1 MTLYI
6 ILIFSAICVGMAI
19 SVKAFGTGGKRKRI
33 FQDIYFSIEEV
44 DGIGVLYTKTG
55 EYSAV
60 LKMEN
65 PVQKY
70 SANIEA
76 YYEFTHLFAALAQTL
91 GEGYALHKQDVFVRK
106 AFKEE
111 NGGNHEF
118 LSESYFRYF
127 NGRPFTD
134 SVCYLTIT
142 QENKKSRLMS
152 FDNKKWRDFLVKI
165 RKVHD
170 QLRDAGVKSRFLGK
184 TEQWPKNL
192 NGREYNGM
200 NAMML
205 LLHCEKEGYKIPR
218 FCTFDRIQQFN
229 KTGKKDEEQKPR
241 VSVLKGEHSFPVM
254 LTTFTVVN
262 KETKEHIKW
271 EDYKLLSQEEREK
284 YNVYPKLQTYHVF
297 NVAQTNLK
305 EVRPEF
311 WEKLEQEYSMPKVE
325 KDEQFAFEPVDRMIA
340 DNRWI
345 CPIKPMFGDSAYF
358 SISKNEIVMPEKR
371 QFKDGESFYSNL
383 FHEMGHSTGAEGQ
396 LDRIKPATFGSAEY
410 AREELVAEL
419 TAALTAQRYGMTKHL
434 KGDSAA
440 YLKSWLDSLKESPQF
455 IKTTLLDVKKATSML
470 TQHIDKIAMEIDQEK
485 KAEQE
490 NGQGKSYLSI
500 DDGDHAVLAYNGSA
514 VYIQHHEKEDS
525 VKIAVPTSNGL
536 EVKLSVPYDHGKDL
550 DTNYQEAFAQY
561 KSLTE
566 PSQSKENVYY
576 ASIAYL
582 QSTDDT
588 SELDKLKEKGDYQG
602 LLTLAKEYYD
612 GNGMDEEQ
620 TYRKPCQNRG
630 DDLLI
635 EDKDFAVVYNGSVGG
650 TYEVFL
656 KHTEQEVRD
665 HITRYGIGRAS
676 EDVKAVAREMT
687 AEEFSELAQRKM
699 PIFQMPNGGLLNL
712 QYNKDKDSLDVGTV
726 TNAGLSVKHTFP
738 FSHNHSMDANISS
751 AYEQL
756 LDMEEYQKEEVQEE
770 HVAKSAFRR

>member
-1 MTLYI
+1 MGKPYAKEGP
-6 ILIFSAICVGMAI
+6 SAED
-19 SVKAFGTGGKRKRI
+19 KAL
-33 FQDIYFSIEEV
+33 D
-44 DGIGVLYTKTG
+44 
-55 EYSAV
+55 
-60 LKMEN
+60 
-65 PVQKY
+65 
-70 SANIEA
+70 
-76 YYEFTHLFAALAQTL
+76 LFADMMIERIQSLSGRDGWKKPWFTEGTL
-91 GEGYALHKQDVFVRK
+91 
-106 AFKEE
+106 
-111 NGGNHEF
+111 
-118 LSESYFRYF
+118 
-127 NGRPFTD
+127 
-134 SVCYLTIT
+134 
-142 QENKKSRLMS
+142 
-152 FDNKKWRDFLVKI
+152 
-165 RKVHD
+165 
-170 QLRDAGVKSRFLGK
+170 
-184 TEQWPKNL
+184 QWPKNL

-200 NAMML
+200 NAFML

-271 EDYKLLSQEEREK
+271 EDYKQLSQEEREK

-396 LDRIKPATFGSAEY
+396 LDRIKPAIFGSAEY

-485 KAEQE
+485 KAEQTE
-490 NGQGKSYLSI
+490 NVSNEEKMEGSKDAGQ
-500 DDGDHAVLAYNGSA
+500 
-514 VYIQHHEKEDS
+514 
-525 VKIAVPTSNGL
+525 
-536 EVKLSVPYDHGKDL
+536 
-550 DTNYQEAFAQY
+550 
-561 KSLTE
+561 
-566 PSQSKENVYY
+566 VYY
-576 ASIAYL
+576 ASVAYL

-588 SELDKLKEKGDYQG
+588 SELDKLKDRGDYAG
-602 LLTLAKEYYD
+602 LLKLAKDYYD

-699 PIFQMPNGGLLNL
+699 PIFQMPNGSLLNL
-712 QYNKDKDSLDVGTV
+712 RYDKEKDSLDVGTV
-726 TNAGLSVKHTFP
+726 TNAGLSVKHSFP
-738 FSHNHSMDANISS
+738 FSHDHSMDANISS

>member
-1 MTLYI
+1 MGKPYAKEGP
-6 ILIFSAICVGMAI
+6 SAED
-19 SVKAFGTGGKRKRI
+19 KAL
-33 FQDIYFSIEEV
+33 D
-44 DGIGVLYTKTG
+44 
-55 EYSAV
+55 
-60 LKMEN
+60 
-65 PVQKY
+65 
-70 SANIEA
+70 
-76 YYEFTHLFAALAQTL
+76 LFADMMIERIQSLSGKDGWKKPWFCEGTL
-91 GEGYALHKQDVFVRK
+91 
-106 AFKEE
+106 
-111 NGGNHEF
+111 
-118 LSESYFRYF
+118 
-127 NGRPFTD
+127 
-134 SVCYLTIT
+134 
-142 QENKKSRLMS
+142 
-152 FDNKKWRDFLVKI
+152 
-165 RKVHD
+165 
-170 QLRDAGVKSRFLGK
+170 
-184 TEQWPKNL
+184 QWPKNL
-192 NGREYNGM
+192 NGREYNGL

-218 FCTFDRIQQFN
+218 FCTFDRIQQIN

-271 EDYKLLSQEEREK
+271 EDYKQLSQEEREK

-297 NVAQTNLK
+297 NVSQTNLK

-470 TQHIDKIAMEIDQEK
+470 TQQIDKIAMEIDQEK
-485 KAEQE
+485 KAEQTE
-490 NGQGKSYLSI
+490 NVSNEEKMEGSKDAGQ
-500 DDGDHAVLAYNGSA
+500 
-514 VYIQHHEKEDS
+514 
-525 VKIAVPTSNGL
+525 
-536 EVKLSVPYDHGKDL
+536 
-550 DTNYQEAFAQY
+550 
-561 KSLTE
+561 
-566 PSQSKENVYY
+566 VYY
-576 ASIAYL
+576 ASVAYL

-588 SELDKLKEKGDYQG
+588 SELDKLKDRGDYAG
-602 LLTLAKEYYD
+602 LLKLAKDYYD

-699 PIFQMPNGGLLNL
+699 PIFQMPNGSLLNL
-712 QYNKDKDSLDVGTV
+712 RYDKEKDSLDVGTV
-726 TNAGLSVKHTFP
+726 TNAGLSVKHSFP
-738 FSHNHSMDANISS
+738 FSHDHSMDANISS

>member
-1 MTLYI
+1 MGKPYAKEGP
-6 ILIFSAICVGMAI
+6 SAED
-19 SVKAFGTGGKRKRI
+19 KAL
-33 FQDIYFSIEEV
+33 D
-44 DGIGVLYTKTG
+44 
-55 EYSAV
+55 
-60 LKMEN
+60 
-65 PVQKY
+65 
-70 SANIEA
+70 
-76 YYEFTHLFAALAQTL
+76 LFADMMIERIQSLSGKDGWKKPWFTEGAL
-91 GEGYALHKQDVFVRK
+91 
-106 AFKEE
+106 
-111 NGGNHEF
+111 
-118 LSESYFRYF
+118 
-127 NGRPFTD
+127 
-134 SVCYLTIT
+134 
-142 QENKKSRLMS
+142 
-152 FDNKKWRDFLVKI
+152 
-165 RKVHD
+165 
-170 QLRDAGVKSRFLGK
+170 
-184 TEQWPKNL
+184 QWPKNL

-470 TQHIDKIAMEIDQEK
+470 CLFLLV
-485 KAEQE
+485 
-490 NGQGKSYLSI
+490 YL
-500 DDGDHAVLAYNGSA
+500 HRN
-514 VYIQHHEKEDS
+514 
-525 VKIAVPTSNGL
+525 
-536 EVKLSVPYDHGKDL
+536 
-550 DTNYQEAFAQY
+550 
-561 KSLTE
+561 
-566 PSQSKENVYY
+566 
-576 ASIAYL
+576 
-582 QSTDDT
+582 
-588 SELDKLKEKGDYQG
+588 
-602 LLTLAKEYYD
+602 
-612 GNGMDEEQ
+612 
-620 TYRKPCQNRG
+620 
-630 DDLLI
+630 
-635 EDKDFAVVYNGSVGG
+635 
-650 TYEVFL
+650 
-656 KHTEQEVRD
+656 
-665 HITRYGIGRAS
+665 
-676 EDVKAVAREMT
+676 
-687 AEEFSELAQRKM
+687 
-699 PIFQMPNGGLLNL
+699 
-712 QYNKDKDSLDVGTV
+712 
-726 TNAGLSVKHTFP
+726 
-738 FSHNHSMDANISS
+738 
-751 AYEQL
+751 L
-756 LDMEEYQKEEVQEE
+756 LDMLREL
-770 HVAKSAFRR
+770 

>member
-1 MTLYI
+1 MGKPYAKEGP
-6 ILIFSAICVGMAI
+6 SAED
-19 SVKAFGTGGKRKRI
+19 KAL
-33 FQDIYFSIEEV
+33 D
-44 DGIGVLYTKTG
+44 
-55 EYSAV
+55 
-60 LKMEN
+60 
-65 PVQKY
+65 
-70 SANIEA
+70 
-76 YYEFTHLFAALAQTL
+76 LFADMMIERIQSLSGKDGWKKPWFTEGTL
-91 GEGYALHKQDVFVRK
+91 
-106 AFKEE
+106 
-111 NGGNHEF
+111 
-118 LSESYFRYF
+118 
-127 NGRPFTD
+127 
-134 SVCYLTIT
+134 
-142 QENKKSRLMS
+142 
-152 FDNKKWRDFLVKI
+152 
-165 RKVHD
+165 
-170 QLRDAGVKSRFLGK
+170 
-184 TEQWPKNL
+184 QWPKNL

-297 NVAQTNLK
+297 NVSQTNLK

-485 KAEQE
+485 KAEQTE
-490 NGQGKSYLSI
+490 NVGNEEKMEGSKDAGQ
-500 DDGDHAVLAYNGSA
+500 
-514 VYIQHHEKEDS
+514 
-525 VKIAVPTSNGL
+525 
-536 EVKLSVPYDHGKDL
+536 
-550 DTNYQEAFAQY
+550 
-561 KSLTE
+561 
-566 PSQSKENVYY
+566 VYY
-576 ASIAYL
+576 ASVAYL

-588 SELDKLKEKGDYQG
+588 SELDKLKDRGDYDG
-602 LLTLAKEYYD
+602 LLKLAKDYYD
-612 GNGMDEEQ
+612 GNGMDEKQ

-656 KHTEQEVRD
+656 KHTEQEIRD

>member
-1 MTLYI
+1 MLLMESRIHGDMY
-6 ILIFSAICVGMAI
+6 VR
-19 SVKAFGTGGKRKRI
+19 FGG
-33 FQDIYFSIEEV
+33 
-44 DGIGVLYTKTG
+44 
-55 EYSAV
+55 
-60 LKMEN
+60 
-65 PVQKY
+65 
-70 SANIEA
+70 
-76 YYEFTHLFAALAQTL
+76 
-91 GEGYALHKQDVFVRK
+91 
-106 AFKEE
+106 
-111 NGGNHEF
+111 
-118 LSESYFRYF
+118 RYLE
-127 NGRPFTD
+127 T
-134 SVCYLTIT
+134 YH
-142 QENKKSRLMS
+142 
-152 FDNKKWRDFLVKI
+152 
-165 RKVHD
+165 RKVARRRISS
-170 QLRDAGVKSRFLGK
+170 L
-184 TEQWPKNL
+184 
-192 NGREYNGM
+192 
-200 NAMML
+200 L

-218 FCTFDRIQQFN
+218 FCTFDRIQLFN
-229 KTGKKDEEQKPR
+229 KAGKKDEEPTREARAEGKRVCTMPCKKEEADRQQKPR

-262 KETKEHIKW
+262 KETREHIKW

-396 LDRIKPATFGSAEY
+396 LDRIKPAPFGSAEY

-485 KAEQE
+485 KAEQ
-490 NGQGKSYLSI
+490 
-500 DDGDHAVLAYNGSA
+500 
-514 VYIQHHEKEDS
+514 
-525 VKIAVPTSNGL
+525 
-536 EVKLSVPYDHGKDL
+536 
-550 DTNYQEAFAQY
+550 
-561 KSLTE
+561 
-566 PSQSKENVYY
+566 KENVGNEEKMEGSKDAGRVYY
-576 ASIAYL
+576 ASVAYL

-588 SELDKLKEKGDYQG
+588 SELDKLKEKGDYNG
-602 LLTLAKEYYD
+602 LLTLAKDYYD

-726 TNAGLSVKHTFP
+726 TNAGLSVKHSFP
-738 FSHNHSMDANISS
+738 FSHDHSMDANISS

>member
-1 MTLYI
+1 MGKAYAKEGP
-6 ILIFSAICVGMAI
+6 SAED
-19 SVKAFGTGGKRKRI
+19 KAL
-33 FQDIYFSIEEV
+33 D
-44 DGIGVLYTKTG
+44 
-55 EYSAV
+55 
-60 LKMEN
+60 
-65 PVQKY
+65 
-70 SANIEA
+70 
-76 YYEFTHLFAALAQTL
+76 LFADMMIERIQSLSGKDGWKKPWFTEGAL
-91 GEGYALHKQDVFVRK
+91 
-106 AFKEE
+106 
-111 NGGNHEF
+111 
-118 LSESYFRYF
+118 
-127 NGRPFTD
+127 
-134 SVCYLTIT
+134 
-142 QENKKSRLMS
+142 
-152 FDNKKWRDFLVKI
+152 
-165 RKVHD
+165 
-170 QLRDAGVKSRFLGK
+170 
-184 TEQWPKNL
+184 QWPKNL

-271 EDYKLLSQEEREK
+271 EDYKMLSQEDREK

-325 KDEQFAFEPVDRMIA
+325 KDEQYAFEPVDRMIA

-485 KAEQE
+485 KAEQKE
-490 NGQGKSYLSI
+490 NVGKEENMEGSM
-500 DDGDHAVLAYNGSA
+500 DDGR
-514 VYIQHHEKEDS
+514 
-525 VKIAVPTSNGL
+525 
-536 EVKLSVPYDHGKDL
+536 
-550 DTNYQEAFAQY
+550 
-561 KSLTE
+561 
-566 PSQSKENVYY
+566 VYY
-576 ASIAYL
+576 ASVAYL

-588 SELDKLKEKGDYQG
+588 SELDKLKDRGDYDG
-602 LLTLAKEYYD
+602 LLKLAKDYYD
-612 GNGMDEEQ
+612 GNGMDEEH

-726 TNAGLSVKHTFP
+726 TNAGLSVKHSFP
-738 FSHNHSMDANISS
+738 FSHDHSMDANISS

-756 LDMEEYQKEEVQEE
+756 LDMEEYQKEDVQEE

>member
-1 MTLYI
+1 MGKPYAKEGP
-6 ILIFSAICVGMAI
+6 SAED
-19 SVKAFGTGGKRKRI
+19 KAL
-33 FQDIYFSIEEV
+33 D
-44 DGIGVLYTKTG
+44 
-55 EYSAV
+55 
-60 LKMEN
+60 
-65 PVQKY
+65 
-70 SANIEA
+70 
-76 YYEFTHLFAALAQTL
+76 LFADMMIERIQSLSGKDGWKKPWFTEGTL
-91 GEGYALHKQDVFVRK
+91 
-106 AFKEE
+106 
-111 NGGNHEF
+111 
-118 LSESYFRYF
+118 
-127 NGRPFTD
+127 
-134 SVCYLTIT
+134 
-142 QENKKSRLMS
+142 
-152 FDNKKWRDFLVKI
+152 
-165 RKVHD
+165 
-170 QLRDAGVKSRFLGK
+170 
-184 TEQWPKNL
+184 QWPKNL

-200 NAMML
+200 NAFML

-229 KTGKKDEEQKPR
+229 KTGKKEENQKPR

-271 EDYKLLSQEEREK
+271 EDYKQLSQEEREK

-297 NVAQTNLK
+297 NVSQTNLK

-485 KAEQE
+485 KAEQTE
-490 NGQGKSYLSI
+490 NVGNEKKME
-500 DDGDHAVLAYNGSA
+500 GS
-514 VYIQHHEKEDS
+514 ED
-525 VKIAVPTSNGL
+525 AGL
-536 EVKLSVPYDHGKDL
+536 
-550 DTNYQEAFAQY
+550 
-561 KSLTE
+561 
-566 PSQSKENVYY
+566 VYY
-576 ASIAYL
+576 ASVAYL

-588 SELDKLKEKGDYQG
+588 SELDKLKDRGDYDG
-602 LLTLAKEYYD
+602 LLKLAKDYYD
-612 GNGMDEEQ
+612 GNGMDEEH

-635 EDKDFAVVYNGSVGG
+635 EDKDFVVVYNGSVGG

-676 EDVKAVAREMT
+676 EDVKAVARDMT

-726 TNAGLSVKHTFP
+726 TNAGLSVKHSFP
-738 FSHNHSMDANISS
+738 FSHDHSMDANISS

-756 LDMEEYQKEEVQEE
+756 LDMEEYQKEDVQEE

>member
-1 MTLYI
+1 MKETDINKWATLMI
-6 ILIFSAICVGMAI
+6 ERIQSLSGKDGWKKPWFTE
-19 SVKAFGTGGKRKRI
+19 GT
-33 FQDIYFSIEEV
+33 
-44 DGIGVLYTKTG
+44 L
-55 EYSAV
+55 
-60 LKMEN
+60 
-65 PVQKY
+65 
-70 SANIEA
+70 
-76 YYEFTHLFAALAQTL
+76 
-91 GEGYALHKQDVFVRK
+91 
-106 AFKEE
+106 
-111 NGGNHEF
+111 
-118 LSESYFRYF
+118 
-127 NGRPFTD
+127 
-134 SVCYLTIT
+134 
-142 QENKKSRLMS
+142 
-152 FDNKKWRDFLVKI
+152 
-165 RKVHD
+165 
-170 QLRDAGVKSRFLGK
+170 
-184 TEQWPKNL
+184 QWPKNL

-297 NVAQTNLK
+297 NVSQTNLK

-485 KAEQE
+485 KAEQTE
-490 NGQGKSYLSI
+490 NVGNEEKMEGSKDAGQ
-500 DDGDHAVLAYNGSA
+500 
-514 VYIQHHEKEDS
+514 
-525 VKIAVPTSNGL
+525 
-536 EVKLSVPYDHGKDL
+536 
-550 DTNYQEAFAQY
+550 
-561 KSLTE
+561 
-566 PSQSKENVYY
+566 VYY
-576 ASIAYL
+576 ASVAYL

-588 SELDKLKEKGDYQG
+588 SELDKLKDRGDYDG
-602 LLTLAKEYYD
+602 LLKLAKDYYD
-612 GNGMDEEQ
+612 GNGMDEKQ

-656 KHTEQEVRD
+656 KHTEQEIRD

-726 TNAGLSVKHTFP
+726 TNAGLSVKHFFP
-738 FSHNHSMDANISS
+738 FSHDHSMDANISS

>member
-1 MTLYI
+1 MGKPYAKEGP
-6 ILIFSAICVGMAI
+6 SAED
-19 SVKAFGTGGKRKRI
+19 KAL
-33 FQDIYFSIEEV
+33 D
-44 DGIGVLYTKTG
+44 
-55 EYSAV
+55 
-60 LKMEN
+60 
-65 PVQKY
+65 
-70 SANIEA
+70 
-76 YYEFTHLFAALAQTL
+76 LFADMMIERIQSLSGKDGWKKPWFTEGAL
-91 GEGYALHKQDVFVRK
+91 
-106 AFKEE
+106 
-111 NGGNHEF
+111 
-118 LSESYFRYF
+118 
-127 NGRPFTD
+127 
-134 SVCYLTIT
+134 
-142 QENKKSRLMS
+142 
-152 FDNKKWRDFLVKI
+152 
-165 RKVHD
+165 
-170 QLRDAGVKSRFLGK
+170 
-184 TEQWPKNL
+184 QWPKNL

-485 KAEQE
+485 KAEQ
-490 NGQGKSYLSI
+490 
-500 DDGDHAVLAYNGSA
+500 
-514 VYIQHHEKEDS
+514 
-525 VKIAVPTSNGL
+525 
-536 EVKLSVPYDHGKDL
+536 
-550 DTNYQEAFAQY
+550 
-561 KSLTE
+561 
-566 PSQSKENVYY
+566 KENVGNEEKMEGSKDAGQVYY
-576 ASIAYL
+576 ASVAYL

-588 SELDKLKEKGDYQG
+588 SELDKLKDRGDYDG
-602 LLTLAKEYYD
+602 LLKLAKDYYD

-726 TNAGLSVKHTFP
+726 TNAGLAVKHSFP
-738 FSHNHSMDANISS
+738 FSHDHSMDANISS

>member
-1 MTLYI
+1 MGKPYAKEGP
-6 ILIFSAICVGMAI
+6 SAED
-19 SVKAFGTGGKRKRI
+19 KAL
-33 FQDIYFSIEEV
+33 D
-44 DGIGVLYTKTG
+44 
-55 EYSAV
+55 
-60 LKMEN
+60 
-65 PVQKY
+65 
-70 SANIEA
+70 
-76 YYEFTHLFAALAQTL
+76 LFADMMIERIQSLSGKDGWKKPWFTEGAL
-91 GEGYALHKQDVFVRK
+91 
-106 AFKEE
+106 
-111 NGGNHEF
+111 
-118 LSESYFRYF
+118 
-127 NGRPFTD
+127 
-134 SVCYLTIT
+134 
-142 QENKKSRLMS
+142 
-152 FDNKKWRDFLVKI
+152 
-165 RKVHD
+165 
-170 QLRDAGVKSRFLGK
+170 
-184 TEQWPKNL
+184 QWPKNL

-485 KAEQE
+485 KAEQTE
-490 NGQGKSYLSI
+490 NVGNEKKME
-500 DDGDHAVLAYNGSA
+500 GS
-514 VYIQHHEKEDS
+514 ED
-525 VKIAVPTSNGL
+525 AGL
-536 EVKLSVPYDHGKDL
+536 
-550 DTNYQEAFAQY
+550 
-561 KSLTE
+561 
-566 PSQSKENVYY
+566 VYY
-576 ASIAYL
+576 ASVAYL

-588 SELDKLKEKGDYQG
+588 SELDKLKDRGDYDG
-602 LLTLAKEYYD
+602 LLKLAKDYYD
-612 GNGMDEEQ
+612 GNGMDEEH
-620 TYRKPCQNRG
+620 TYRKSCQNRG

-726 TNAGLSVKHTFP
+726 TNAGLSVKHSFP
-738 FSHNHSMDANISS
+738 FSHDHSMDANISS

>member
-1 MTLYI
+1 M
-6 ILIFSAICVGMAI
+6 
-19 SVKAFGTGGKRKRI
+19 GKP
-33 FQDIYFSIEEV
+33 
-44 DGIGVLYTKTG
+44 YTKEG
-55 EYSAV
+55 PSAEDKA
-60 LKMEN
+60 LD
-65 PVQKY
+65 
-70 SANIEA
+70 
-76 YYEFTHLFAALAQTL
+76 LFADMMIERIQSLSGKDGWKKPWFTEGAL
-91 GEGYALHKQDVFVRK
+91 
-106 AFKEE
+106 
-111 NGGNHEF
+111 
-118 LSESYFRYF
+118 
-127 NGRPFTD
+127 
-134 SVCYLTIT
+134 
-142 QENKKSRLMS
+142 
-152 FDNKKWRDFLVKI
+152 
-165 RKVHD
+165 
-170 QLRDAGVKSRFLGK
+170 
-184 TEQWPKNL
+184 QWPKNL

-297 NVAQTNLK
+297 NVSQTNLK

-325 KDEQFAFEPVDRMIA
+325 KDEQFDFEPVDRMIA

-485 KAEQE
+485 KAEQTE
-490 NGQGKSYLSI
+490 NVGNEEKMEGSKDAGQ
-500 DDGDHAVLAYNGSA
+500 
-514 VYIQHHEKEDS
+514 
-525 VKIAVPTSNGL
+525 
-536 EVKLSVPYDHGKDL
+536 
-550 DTNYQEAFAQY
+550 
-561 KSLTE
+561 
-566 PSQSKENVYY
+566 VYY
-576 ASIAYL
+576 ASVAYL

-588 SELDKLKEKGDYQG
+588 SELDKLKDRGDYDG
-602 LLTLAKEYYD
+602 LLKLAKDYYD
-612 GNGMDEEQ
+612 GNGMDEKQ

>member
-1 MTLYI
+1 M
-6 ILIFSAICVGMAI
+6 
-19 SVKAFGTGGKRKRI
+19 GKP
-33 FQDIYFSIEEV
+33 
-44 DGIGVLYTKTG
+44 YTKEG
-55 EYSAV
+55 PSAEDKA
-60 LKMEN
+60 LD
-65 PVQKY
+65 
-70 SANIEA
+70 
-76 YYEFTHLFAALAQTL
+76 LFADMMIERIQSLSGKDGWKKPWFTEGTL
-91 GEGYALHKQDVFVRK
+91 
-106 AFKEE
+106 
-111 NGGNHEF
+111 
-118 LSESYFRYF
+118 
-127 NGRPFTD
+127 
-134 SVCYLTIT
+134 
-142 QENKKSRLMS
+142 
-152 FDNKKWRDFLVKI
+152 
-165 RKVHD
+165 
-170 QLRDAGVKSRFLGK
+170 
-184 TEQWPKNL
+184 QWPKNL

-297 NVAQTNLK
+297 NVSQTNLK

-485 KAEQE
+485 KAEQTE
-490 NGQGKSYLSI
+490 NVGNEEKMEGSKDAGQ
-500 DDGDHAVLAYNGSA
+500 
-514 VYIQHHEKEDS
+514 
-525 VKIAVPTSNGL
+525 
-536 EVKLSVPYDHGKDL
+536 
-550 DTNYQEAFAQY
+550 
-561 KSLTE
+561 
-566 PSQSKENVYY
+566 VYY
-576 ASIAYL
+576 ASVAYL

-588 SELDKLKEKGDYQG
+588 SELDKLKDRGDYDG
-602 LLTLAKEYYD
+602 LLKLAKDYYD
-612 GNGMDEEQ
+612 GNGMDEKQ

-726 TNAGLSVKHTFP
+726 TNAGLSVKHSFP
-738 FSHNHSMDANISS
+738 FSHDHSMDANISS

>member
-1 MTLYI
+1 M
-6 ILIFSAICVGMAI
+6 GN
-19 SVKAFGTGGKRKRI
+19 K
-33 FQDIYFSIEEV
+33 
-44 DGIGVLYTKTG
+44 
-55 EYSAV
+55 
-60 LKMEN
+60 
-65 PVQKY
+65 
-70 SANIEA
+70 
-76 YYEFTHLFAALAQTL
+76 
-91 GEGYALHKQDVFVRK
+91 
-106 AFKEE
+106 
-111 NGGNHEF
+111 NHEGSSAEDKALDLF
-118 LSESYFRYF
+118 SEMMITKIESLRSKD
-127 NGRPFTD
+127 GWKKPWFTEGA
-134 SVCYLTIT
+134 L
-142 QENKKSRLMS
+142 
-152 FDNKKWRDFLVKI
+152 
-165 RKVHD
+165 
-170 QLRDAGVKSRFLGK
+170 
-184 TEQWPKNL
+184 QWPKNL

-200 NAMML
+200 NAFLL
-205 LLHCEKEGYKIPR
+205 LLHCEKEGYRIPR

-229 KTGKKDEEQKPR
+229 RTGSKDKEAKPR

-254 LTTFTVVN
+254 LTTFTVVD
-262 KETKEHIKW
+262 KETKERIKW
-271 EDYKLLSQEEREK
+271 EDYKLLSQEQREK

-305 EVRPEF
+305 EVRPEL
-311 WEKLEQEYSMPKVE
+311 WEKLEQEYSMPKV
-325 KDEQFAFEPVDRMIA
+325 DRSGAFEPVDRMIA

-345 CPIKPMFGDSAYF
+345 CPIKLMYGDSAYY
-358 SISKNEIVMPEKR
+358 SISKNEIVVPEKG

-383 FHEMGHSTGAEGQ
+383 YHEMGHSTGAENQ
-396 LDRIKPATFGSAEY
+396 LDRLKPTTFGSAEY

-419 TAALTAQRYGMTKHL
+419 TAALTAQRYGMSKHL
-434 KGDSAA
+434 KDDTAA
-440 YLKSWLDSLKESPQF
+440 YLKAWLDSLKESPQF
-455 IKTTLLDVKKATSML
+455 IKTVLLDVKKASSML
-470 TQHIDKIAMEIDQEK
+470 TQRIDQIAMEIEEEK
-485 KAEQE
+485 KATQTVEGTKELDADTQ
-490 NGQGKSYLSI
+490 
-500 DDGDHAVLAYNGSA
+500 SA
-514 VYIQHHEKEDS
+514 EAEK
-525 VKIAVPTSNGL
+525 V
-536 EVKLSVPYDHGKDL
+536 
-550 DTNYQEAFAQY
+550 F
-561 KSLTE
+561 
-566 PSQSKENVYY
+566 Y
-576 ASIAYL
+576 ASVAYL
-582 QSTDDT
+582 QMSDDT
-588 SELDKLKEKGDYQG
+588 AALDKLKEKGDYEG

-620 TYRKPCQNRG
+620 TYRKPCQNRD

-665 HITRYGIGRAS
+665 HIIRYGIGRAS